1 MTAHKALSKAIA
13 ELPRVKCH
21 AIGNEAEIRQDKLL
35 HTELPRVK
43 CHALGNEA
51 EIRQDKLFHTSSH
64 LTKSNHVALGV
75 AMHVGHDGSG
85 SSLPRRFLPW
95 PPIMSTLSTAEKFAT
110 KLTSPSSARS
120 TIRTMSTTRTG
131 TRSSPSCPRWRSGL
145 RHPWAG
151 QRLAGTR
158 TPSRLAEEWREVRKN
173 RHTCN
178 HAGATR
184 ALLRRAASRC
194 TRLRRV
200 HVEEVWAM
208 RKVVGVATVASV
220 TAAETVQEVMAKVAA
235 ACGGVRGPRLPLGFQ
250 PCPNEQRYFLL
261 DRLTWAN
268 LAHTRP
274 RIEVWMTGGRG
285 VGGCCCEGRLRRR
298 GRTILRFA
306 FS

>member
-1 MTAHKALSKAIA
+1 MA
-13 ELPRVKCH
+13 
-21 AIGNEAEIRQDKLL
+21 Q
-35 HTELPRVK
+35 
-43 CHALGNEA
+43 
-51 EIRQDKLFHTSSH
+51 
-64 LTKSNHVALGV
+64 
-75 AMHVGHDGSG
+75 
-85 SSLPRRFLPW
+85 
-95 PPIMSTLSTAEKFAT
+95 
-110 KLTSPSSARS
+110 
-120 TIRTMSTTRTG
+120 
-131 TRSSPSCPRWRSGL
+131 
-145 RHPWAG
+145 
-151 QRLAGTR
+151 
-158 TPSRLAEEWREVRKN
+158 
-173 RHTCN
+173 
-178 HAGATR
+178 
-184 ALLRRAASRC
+184 
-194 TRLRRV
+194 V

-285 VGGCCCEGRLRRR
+285 VGGCCCEGRLRRWR